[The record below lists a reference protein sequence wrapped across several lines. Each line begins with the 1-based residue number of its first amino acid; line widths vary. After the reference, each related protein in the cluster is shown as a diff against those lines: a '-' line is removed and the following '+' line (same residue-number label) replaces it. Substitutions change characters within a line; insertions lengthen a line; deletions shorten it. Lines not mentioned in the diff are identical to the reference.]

1 METYDYVVLEYNK
14 WLYWVI
20 VTEHSETVPWPYKLK
35 KHSYITSYFI
45 DWIQV
50 DGKVDK
56 DCPDIKL
63 LIQNIDDKLL
73 WTWNS

>member
-14 WLYWVI
+14 WPYWVI
-20 VTEHSETVPWPYKLK
+20 VTEHSEVVPWPSKLK
-35 KHSYITSYFI
+35 KYSYITSHFI

-50 DGKVDK
+50 DEKVDK
-56 DCPDIKL
+56 DCPDIKS
-63 LIQNIDDKLL
+63 LIQNIDDKLY